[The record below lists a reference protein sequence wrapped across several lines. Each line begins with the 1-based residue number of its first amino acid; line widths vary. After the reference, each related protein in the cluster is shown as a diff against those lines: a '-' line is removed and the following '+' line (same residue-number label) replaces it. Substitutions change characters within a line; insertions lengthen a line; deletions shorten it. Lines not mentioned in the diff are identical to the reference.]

1 MNKKLKSIR
10 IAAVTLLGTTLLGAT
25 LCGCQSP
32 QTPGSTLVLT
42 PTGIVE
48 KNLTPSPNLKLG
60 KILNMPEVSPEARV
74 KAPKNTTENTPKNKP
89 TNPEKEEAQ
98 TKNTLPVKGQRQ
110 LIELGTQPIRGYSN
124 IEVYTEIP
132 VPVQYSPAQ
141 VVSSVGGQSVFIPA
155 TPTKV
160 ERVRLGPNS
169 RISGVVDYG
178 PTINVPVKTKN
189 GVRYIQQKSPMPMPI
204 IDRVSITYQ

>member
-10 IAAVTLLGTTLLGAT
+10 IAAVTLFGAT

-60 KILNMPEVSPEARV
+60 KILNIPQMSQDTRT
-74 KAPKNTTENTPKNKP
+74 KAPKNIPTKP
-89 TNPEKEEAQ
+89 EREEAQ
-98 TKNTLPVKGQRQ
+98 AEKPLPVKGQKQ

-141 VVSSVGGQSVFIPA
+141 VVSSVGGRSVFIPA

-189 GVRYIQQKSPMPMPI
+189 GVRYIQQRSPMPMPI